1 MKNYD
6 IRCSIQQHR
15 LHHYEIADA
24 LGINEST
31 FSRWLRDELPED
43 KKEKIFQIIEQ
54 IANQ

>member
-31 FSRWLRDELPED
+31 FSRWLRDELPEA
-43 KKEKIFQIIEQ
+43 KKEEIFQIIEQ